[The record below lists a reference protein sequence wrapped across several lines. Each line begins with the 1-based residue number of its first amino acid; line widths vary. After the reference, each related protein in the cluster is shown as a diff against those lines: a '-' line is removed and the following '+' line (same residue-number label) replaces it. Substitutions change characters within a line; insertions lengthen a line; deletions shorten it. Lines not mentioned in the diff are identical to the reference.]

1 MLVITPLIAVVV
13 SFAGKRMRRVARK
26 IQEIMGLVTQVSN
39 EIATGAREIK
49 SFNNEDGEKDRFKR
63 ANDENLKQNL
73 KMESTLNLST
83 PLIQVFV
90 AFSLALMSYLAL
102 SNLDEL
108 NLPSESFVAFFT
120 AAGLMARPIRQLSNL
135 NAVIQRG
142 LAAAEDIFNT
152 IDSYPEDHESGIKL
166 QQTLEGL
173 SLIHISEPTRP

>member
-39 EIATGAREIK
+39 EIATGVREIK

-120 AAGLMARPIRQLSNL
+120 AAGLT
-135 NAVIQRG
+135 V
-142 LAAAEDIFNT
+142 
-152 IDSYPEDHESGIKL
+152 SYTHL
-166 QQTLEGL
+166 TL
-173 SLIHISEPTRP
+173 PTTNRV